1 MSDQIK
7 PTVRPTDEGGP
18 GTGSALGTLLAV
30 MLLLAAVVGGAW
42 YINSNDVNQASVNQT
57 ESSSTGA
64 STGEAGTSSS
74 STTAPPAVKE
84 PAVPDKTP
92 ASEPKQP

>member
-1 MSDQIK
+1 MSEQVK

-18 GTGSALGTLLAV
+18 GTGSAFGTLLAV

-42 YINSNDVNQASVNQT
+42 YINSNDVNQASVTQT
-57 ESSSTGA
+57 ESSTGA
-64 STGEAGTSSS
+64 SSGESGTSS
-74 STTAPPAVKE
+74 STTAPPAVTK

>member
-1 MSDQIK
+1 MSEQIK

-42 YINSNDVNQASVNQT
+42 YINSNDVNQASVSQSD
-57 ESSSTGA
+57 SSSGA
-64 STGEAGTSSS
+64 STGESGTSSS
-74 STTAPPAVKE
+74 TAAPPAVKVPPE
-84 PAVPDKTP
+84 VPDKTP

>member
-1 MSDQIK
+1 MSEQIK

-42 YINSNDVNQASVNQT
+42 YINSSDVNQASVSQT
-57 ESSSTGA
+57 ESSTGA
-64 STGEAGTSSS
+64 SSGESGTSS
-74 STTAPPAVKE
+74 STTAPSAVKE